1 MANEVNNIIYKVEVD
16 TKSGK
21 VNIDGITHGFEQ
33 ADKSFTKL
41 KNNVTKSANTMNKAM
56 DKTAQASGSAASATM
71 ELSRVISD
79 APYGIRG
86 MANNLTQMVSQMGYA
101 TKSAGSF
108 KGAIKDMWASLMGPL
123 GIVFAITTAI
133 SALDFFAG
141 STKKAE
147 SSAGDYKSELEK
159 LRGELDNMAD
169 SQINVNDTIEDYIRL
184 QNQKTKL
191 DATQLEISEKLEDIE
206 KDLVYLR
213 EDNAKKQ
220 KALLK
225 DLSVAQYEALSDE
238 EKIAFRRDNLTTD
251 FNKKFEQLKENI
263 AEEIQLEKD
272 KRVQIKLSLDAQ
284 DAYNKNKDDSTKAE
298 EGTIIALQNQIK
310 ELEKEQKQVSKT
322 AKEYKD
328 YADQIKI
335 VQDKIDA
342 ITGKDGKKGKRD
354 KVSPLIDANDL
365 VKDQAKLIKIQEH
378 YEKKS
383 LGLMEISNVNRLMLQ
398 KGLAIRSLRG
408 LKGDHT
414 QALDAISKF
423 YDDAIE
429 IERTKQLEGSV
440 DLTKPPV
447 SISAM
452 TPEQMKAEKK
462 RRIEAMIETSQEIA
476 DVAVGLLTS
485 SYDREIAIEQNK
497 TNAMNNELRERLNNE
512 NLSAGERKRIQLEIA
527 RNDEAMRVKKEKL
540 EKKAFNLQKT
550 ANIANALIQTYQ
562 GAQSAYVNTLAN
574 PMNKLDLSAGLVR
587 AKVNAGIAGAMGL
600 ANVAMIAKQK
610 FQSTAGATTPAGA
623 LGGGG
628 ADGGNNRDFN
638 FNLAGR
644 SSNNQLAETLQ
655 SNFDTPLRAY
665 VVGRDVTN
673 QQQLDEEIDS
683 QTSFG

>member
-1 MANEVNNIIYKVEVD
+1 MANEVHNIIYKVEVD

-56 DKTAQASGSAASATM
+56 NKTAQASGSAANATM

-86 MANNLTQMVSQMGYA
+86 MANNLTQLVSQIGYA
-101 TKSAGSF
+101 S
-108 KGAIKDMWASLMGPL
+108 KGAGGLSGALKGMWRSLMGPL
-123 GIVFAITTAI
+123 GVVFAVTAAI

-141 STKKAE
+141 SSEKAEDNTRGLKEELDELNSIMQKQSDTTELATDNIREYLRLIADKRDLDKTIADLDKEKVALDEKISINKEQQLLLEDKIKNSKLDTTIVEQKLESVKKRGLELETQLVDIYDRGQIALNKYNETKK
-147 SSAGDYKSELEK
+147 G
-159 LRGELDNMAD
+159 
-169 SQINVNDTIEDYIRL
+169 
-184 QNQKTKL
+184 
-191 DATQLEISEKLEDIE
+191 
-206 KDLVYLR
+206 
-213 EDNAKKQ
+213 
-220 KALLK
+220 
-225 DLSVAQYEALSDE
+225 
-238 EKIAFRRDNLTTD
+238 LT
-251 FNKKFEQLKENI
+251 E
-263 AEEIQLEKD
+263 
-272 KRVQIKLSLDAQ
+272 
-284 DAYNKNKDDSTKAE
+284 AE
-298 EGTIIALQNQIK
+298 EGTVASLQKQK
-310 ELEKEQKQVSKT
+310 TELEKVQKQTSKT
-322 AKEYKD
+322 AKEYKE
-328 YADQIKI
+328 YGVQIDAIQKKI
-335 VQDKIDA
+335 EA

-354 KVSPLIDANDL
+354 KVSPLIDAKDL
-365 VKDQAKLIKIQEH
+365 LKDAGKIIKITDK
-378 YEKKS
+378 YNKKS
-383 LGLMEISNVNRLMLQ
+383 LGLLEMSNVSRLMLQ
-398 KGLAIRSLRG
+398 KGYAVKSLLA

-414 QALDAISKF
+414 EALNAISDF
-423 YDDAIE
+423 YDKAIE
-429 IERTKQLEGSV
+429 IEKTKQLESSV
-440 DLTKPPV
+440 DLTKPPT

-452 TPEQMKAEKK
+452 TPEQMKAEKE

-512 NLSAGERKRIQLEIA
+512 NLSAGERKRIQLEIS

-540 EKKAFNLQKT
+540 EKKAFKLQKT

-562 GAQSAYVNTLAN
+562 GVQSAYVNTLAN
-574 PMNKLDLSAGLVR
+574 PMNKIDPAAGLLR
-587 AKVNAGIAGAMGL
+587 AKINAGIAGAMGL

-610 FQSTAGATTPAGA
+610 FQSTAGATPTAGA

-665 VVGRDVTN
+665 VVGRDITN

-683 QTSFG
+683 QSSFGSNFG